1 MGNQAQYRYV
11 TSHIKGSH
19 MDNIYT
25 WLGIDPT
32 ANEAEILAAIA
43 RKKQGYQI
51 NTTQE
56 VHIKQVLLTPH
67 LRKHHDARV
76 AAADQSTAFVTED
89 TAAFDISA
97 QGALTYTPAENRMLA
112 TRTKLKKTKVHPSN
126 ILYISLAVALL
137 AFLCS
142 LLFQLSAI

>member
-1 MGNQAQYRYV
+1 
-11 TSHIKGSH
+11 
-19 MDNIYT
+19 MDNIYA
-25 WLGIDPT
+25 WLGIAPT

-76 AAADQSTAFVTED
+76 AAADHPTAFATED
-89 TAAFDISA
+89 TAAFDINA

-112 TRTKLKKTKVHPSN
+112 TRTKLKKTKIHQQHFVHQLGRGLVGIFMQFTVSIVSN
-126 ILYISLAVALL
+126 LNPCLPQAA
-137 AFLCS
+137 CK
-142 LLFQLSAI
+142 